1 MFYEASYS
9 REVYRRGKDK
19 TLVFSL
25 EKTTFGNCF
34 TRPLSLPPCS
44 LHPDSSRTE
53 GGQIFSV
60 GSTLKHKKNSH
71 NFLKSSCP
79 HCFWWI
85 SLYVTNDA
93 IAKLFVTKSLVK
105 KMENLENLVT

>member
-60 GSTLKHKKNSH
+60 GSTLNHKKDSP
-71 NFLKSSCP
+71 NFFKVIIMS
-79 HCFWWI
+79 
-85 SLYVTNDA
+85 T
-93 IAKLFVTKSLVK
+93 LFLVDFA
-105 KMENLENLVT
+105 VCD